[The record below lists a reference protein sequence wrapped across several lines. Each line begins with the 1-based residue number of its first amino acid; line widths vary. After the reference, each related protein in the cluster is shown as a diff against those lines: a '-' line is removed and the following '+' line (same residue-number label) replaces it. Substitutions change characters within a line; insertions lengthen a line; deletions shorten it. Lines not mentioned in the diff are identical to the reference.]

1 MSSLSIPQILH
12 VGLTIVLLN
21 LCLFDCNIYV
31 PVNIRHLVI
40 PFLISVTV
48 DSRVLHT
55 QWVFPIDNESMFRYF
70 NVDLSL
76 ASIFSFSYQN
86 SFTAF
91 FTCSFHFSFVSN
103 FNCKSCNRGRLY

>member
-1 MSSLSIPQILH
+1 MSKMSLLSRPQILH

-31 PVNIRHLVI
+31 PVSIRHLVI

-55 QWVFPIDNESMFRYF
+55 KWVFPIDNESMFKYF
-70 NVDLSL
+70 NVDFSLYSDSEERTEHFLSEW
-76 ASIFSFSYQN
+76 AS
-86 SFTAF
+86 
-91 FTCSFHFSFVSN
+91 
-103 FNCKSCNRGRLY
+103 RLGQF